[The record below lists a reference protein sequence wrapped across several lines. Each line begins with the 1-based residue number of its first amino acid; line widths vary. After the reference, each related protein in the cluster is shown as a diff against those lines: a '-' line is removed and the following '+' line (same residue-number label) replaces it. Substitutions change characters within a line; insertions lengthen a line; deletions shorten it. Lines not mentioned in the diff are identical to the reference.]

1 MIAVT
6 GANGDLGIRLLKT
19 LKASGPTRIRALVRS
34 EPARKRVQNELVSGV
49 DIQIVDYRNVDSFSR
64 GIAGCSAIVNLVGT
78 IYGSKGSPYQG
89 ANEDVVDNLLKS
101 ARNLTDPYIIQ
112 VSIVGANEKSNN
124 DCLSSRGRSDA
135 KLLQTWKKSLILRA
149 PMVLF
154 PGGPSAL
161 ALRRR
166 ANGWEF
172 WMGNGSNL
180 EQPLD
185 DRDLFS
191 AIEKAISRPSVLRGD
206 YDLVGPE
213 TVRYSELVARA
224 AEFLN
229 TKPRPIIIPSS
240 LIRFVA
246 LLGEKLFE
254 NPPITKDMI
263 DIFLYNSHHDSSP
276 LCKALEL
283 KLRDLDA
290 TLEYSLSEETNYS

>member
-124 DCLSSRGRSDA
+124 DCL
-135 KLLQTWKKSLILRA
+135 L
-149 PMVLF
+149 
-154 PGGPSAL
+154 PS
-161 ALRRR
+161 
-166 ANGWEF
+166 
-172 WMGNGSNL
+172 
-180 EQPLD
+180 
-185 DRDLFS
+185 
-191 AIEKAISRPSVLRGD
+191 
-206 YDLVGPE
+206 
-213 TVRYSELVARA
+213 
-224 AEFLN
+224 
-229 TKPRPIIIPSS
+229 
-240 LIRFVA
+240 
-246 LLGEKLFE
+246 
-254 NPPITKDMI
+254 
-263 DIFLYNSHHDSSP
+263 
-276 LCKALEL
+276 
-283 KLRDLDA
+283 
-290 TLEYSLSEETNYS
+290 